1 MSVEAITWAL
11 GQRVG
16 RSTAKF
22 VLTILANCADGKEF
36 LCFPSV
42 AYIAEATDQD
52 RKTVITAIAKLV
64 EMGFVEDSG
73 ERRGNTAQI
82 IVYRLLVGRNGTVKE
97 SQKRNR
103 SKNGTVPK
111 SPGNSTKNGGKESRK
126 RTVTVPKTGHGT
138 VSKRKEPSLSNS
150 APSSRVALHREL
162 RDYELPEWLS
172 RDTWIEWCE
181 HREDKASDAP
191 WTRGAARVSVK
202 KIGMLREQGQ
212 SPEVTVEEALLRGW
226 TGLFPVRKVDPLGAA
241 LAENITPNWWK
252 GVKGTTERGLQLG
265 LSHKPD
271 EPWERFRAK
280 VYKAAGPGPW
290 MEEMLATVAR
300 ESEERYEQLY
310 AYFNNVKQDK

>member
-73 ERRGNTAQI
+73 ERRGSTAQI
-82 IVYRLLVGRNGTVKE
+82 IVYRLLVGKNGTVKE
-97 SQKRNR
+97 SHKRNS

-111 SPGNSTKNGGKESRK
+111 SPSNSTKNGGKQSRK
-126 RTVTVPKTGHGT
+126 RMETVPKTGHGT
-138 VSKRKEPSLSNS
+138 VSKRKEPSVSNS

-162 RDYELPEWLS
+162 RDFELPAWLS
-172 RDTWIEWCE
+172 RAAWIEWCE
-181 HREDKASDAP
+181 HREAKAADAP

-202 KIGMLREQGQ
+202 KLDLLRVQGQ
-212 SPEVTVEEALLRGW
+212 TPETTIEEALMRGW
-226 TGLFPVRKVDPLGAA
+226 TGLFPVRKIDPLGDA
-241 LAENITPNWWK
+241 LNQTITPNWWK
-252 GVKGTTERGLQLG
+252 SAVGIDDRSKQLG
-265 LSHKPD
+265 IGRKDNENP
-271 EPWERFRAK
+271 ERFKAR
-280 VYKAAGPGPW
+280 VFKAAGPGEW
-290 MEEMLATVAR
+290 MEEMLRTVGR

-310 AYFNNVKQDK
+310 AYFNNVKQG